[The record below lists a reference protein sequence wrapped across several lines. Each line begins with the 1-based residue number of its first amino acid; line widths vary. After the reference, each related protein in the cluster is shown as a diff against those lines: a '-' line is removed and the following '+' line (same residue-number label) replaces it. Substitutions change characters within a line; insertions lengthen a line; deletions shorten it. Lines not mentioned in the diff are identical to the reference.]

1 MWNYQTVLVIA
12 CFILLIALAVI
23 NSKRKE
29 AKKTSFE
36 RSENETSCDKKEPS
50 SSICSENKTVSLYR
64 LQEIC
69 ETRRLADTAA
79 SYDEFCSAISKV
91 LSAYPEL
98 NDMYYV
104 TVRAGSLHRIEAEGV
119 AWTFI
124 LMNPSHPLIERLDK
138 QTKTIVKAAQALD
151 PKDCLLPWSN
161 CYDSYD
167 FTIVN
172 EKLGCSQ
179 SIGRYITDYWDV
191 LPLEYDPIN
200 KTINLDYVIFKM
212 DSTEN
217 AAAELY
223 DAYFACG
230 IKAARDKVQEYL
242 AEKYPTL
249 RAMFPSGVMD
259 CVEREAVLRI
269 DFSKKNRE
277 QLWREMPHP
286 FFKNN
291 SCDPQR
297 SAELFSDYLLE
308 CGQFRYALSRAY
320 LYEDGHIEYSGFN
333 SKGFE
338 YEHELKFQ
346 YTEQYSYHDGGG
358 GYSEVLGFRK
368 LSEDEPKSLSVHD
381 KLQSGGG
388 YHVPPCRGYWK
399 ENNTEY
405 YVEPFEMDGVL
416 ALISSFKSWEL
427 ED

>member
-1 MWNYQTVLVIA
+1 M
-12 CFILLIALAVI
+12 
-23 NSKRKE
+23 
-29 AKKTSFE
+29 
-36 RSENETSCDKKEPS
+36 
-50 SSICSENKTVSLYR
+50 
-64 LQEIC
+64 
-69 ETRRLADTAA
+69 
-79 SYDEFCSAISKV
+79 
-91 LSAYPEL
+91 
-98 NDMYYV
+98 
-104 TVRAGSLHRIEAEGV
+104 
-119 AWTFI
+119 
-124 LMNPSHPLIERLDK
+124 
-138 QTKTIVKAAQALD
+138 
-151 PKDCLLPWSN
+151 LPWSN

-230 IKAARDKVQEYL
+230 MEEARDKVQEYL
-242 AEKYPTL
+242 AEKHPEL

-259 CVEREAVLRI
+259 CVKREAVLRL

-277 QLWREMPHP
+277 QLWKEMPHP

-297 SAELFSDYLLE
+297 SAELFCNYLLDS
-308 CGQFRYALSRAY
+308 GQFRYALSRAY
-320 LYEDGHIEYSGFN
+320 LYADGHIEYSGYN

-338 YEHELKFQ
+338 YEHELKYEYQ
-346 YTEQYSYHDGGG
+346 EQYSYHDGGG

-368 LSEDEPKSLSVHD
+368 LTEDEQKNLSVPEE
-381 KLQSGGG
+381 LRSGG
-388 YHVPPCRGYWK
+388 YDVPTCRGYWK